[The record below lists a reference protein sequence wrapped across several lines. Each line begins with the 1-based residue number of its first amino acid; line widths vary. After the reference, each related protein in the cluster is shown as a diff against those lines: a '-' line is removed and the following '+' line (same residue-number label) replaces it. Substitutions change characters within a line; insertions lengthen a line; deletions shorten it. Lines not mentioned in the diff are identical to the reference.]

1 MNFLILG
8 SSAAGINAA
17 RELRKLNP
25 DANITVASK
34 DKLLVSRC
42 ILHHYIE
49 GKRDE
54 SMLHFAGPN
63 VIEEHN
69 IDFLKGFEAVNVDTQ
84 NKNVTFKN
92 GESRQYDKLLIAT
105 GSSSFTPPVPGLRE
119 GKQIV
124 GLRDFEDAVEI
135 KNAIK
140 PGMNIAIIGSGLVG
154 MDVLESLTHY
164 DVKIHLVDF
173 AEHLLNLQLDSLSAQ
188 TYMDAAK
195 KYNVTG
201 HFNTLAKEVHLD
213 ENNNVQ
219 SLELDNGEKFDV
231 DFIVVS
237 AGTRSNVGFL
247 QESDI
252 ELWERGLKFDN
263 FGKTNIEDVYGAGDV
278 SGVHPIWPMA
288 VKEGIIAAN
297 NMSGNQIEM
306 DDFFATKSTMNFFGI
321 PTMSVGICKPADG
334 VEFKIFHEDDVYRKL
349 AIRDGKIVG
358 AILQNDI
365 DYGGIL
371 IQLIKREIDI
381 NKLTKDVFYLDYS
394 DFFNTTDNVEY
405 MFIKKKDNHFN

>member
-25 DANITVASK
+25 EANITVASK
-34 DKLLVSRC
+34 DKILVSRC

-54 SMLHFAGPN
+54 TMLHFAGPS

-69 IDFLKGFEAVNVDTQ
+69 INFLTEYEANGVDTTA
-84 NKNVTFKN
+84 KTVSFTN
-92 GESRQYDKLLIAT
+92 GQTLSYDKMLIAT
-105 GSSSFTPPVPGLRE
+105 GSSSFVPPVPGLRE
-119 GKQIV
+119 GKQVI
-124 GLRDFEDAVEI
+124 GLRDLEDAIAI
-135 KNAIK
+135 KEAIK

-154 MDVLESLTHY
+154 MDALESLTHY
-164 DVKIHLVDF
+164 DVNIHLVDG
-173 AEHLLNLQLDSLSAQ
+173 ADHVLNLQLDEVSAN
-188 TYMDAAK
+188 TYMEAAK

-201 HFNTLAKEVHLD
+201 HFSVFAKEVHLD
-213 ENNNVQ
+213 SDNNVTA
-219 SLELDNGEKFDV
+219 LELANGEKFDV
-231 DFIVVS
+231 DLIIAS
-237 AGTRSNVGFL
+237 AGTRSNTSFL
-247 QESDI
+247 ENSEI

-263 FGKTNIEDVYGAGDV
+263 FGRTNVADVYGAGDV

-297 NMSGNQIEM
+297 NMSGGNAEM
-306 DDFFATKSTMNFFGI
+306 NDFFASKATMNFFGI
-321 PTMSVGICKPADG
+321 PTMSVGSVKPEEG
-334 VEFKIFHEDDVYRKL
+334 VEILVDQQGDIYRKL
-349 AIRDGKIVG
+349 AVKDGKIVG

-381 NKLTKDVFYLDYS
+381 NSLTKSVFHLDYS
-394 DFFNTTDNVEY
+394 DFFHLDEKVEY
-405 MFIKKKDNHFN
+405 QY